1 MLDRAA
7 DLNLQ
12 LANVPWWATIL
23 IEGSNSQDPR
33 FKQTLCLHLDC
44 MAETLN
50 IDKGNDAG
58 SHAEA
63 SLAFSVIFGQ
73 CSLARNG
80 VFRVGAPLIAFE
92 MS

>member
-1 MLDRAA
+1 
-7 DLNLQ
+7 
-12 LANVPWWATIL
+12 
-23 IEGSNSQDPR
+23 
-33 FKQTLCLHLDC
+33 